1 MEDGEDHNL
10 YNIQFLITSV
20 LAFLEKKRIKLHLMR
35 TEYWMIHN
43 TRHGSHLQN
52 QNRTQILKILK
63 RYWKNER
70 FPINTTHAKKIPQIK
85 DQKGTMCAL
94 AYILHNSG
102 ERSLVE
108 DLARNNNYALVND
121 IPDDH
126 PLMDAIATRGIS
138 KKEAAKIQP
147 NYACNVMLGKI
158 QAEEPIIAFF
168 GIILSIVG
176 LSIAL
181 SFFWG
186 LNHVSYNISR
196 KTIIL
201 IIILGMGVAIIGFG
215 TTMTYQKSMVEPV
228 DFDFIGTYGSVHVT
242 EDTFVHYWID
252 GGVVE
257 RGWTVGSFAIT
268 PDRDGQITVAYPSVL
283 TSSHIKIFNLKLVND
298 YYERFQVWKN
308 NELVD
313 HPSYKLNGYII
324 LKVPFSEHD
333 SSIKITFP
341 RHCAGFNFVDKMYS
355 NP

>member
-1 MEDGEDHNL
+1 MQDGEDHNL
-10 YNIQFLITSV
+10 YKIQFLITSV

-52 QNRTQILKILK
+52 QNRSQILKILK
-63 RYWKNER
+63 RYWKNEQ

-126 PLMDAIATRGIS
+126 PLMNAIAARGIS

-147 NYACNVMLGKI
+147 GYSCSAIMGKI
-158 QAEEPIIAFF
+158 QVEEPILAFF

-196 KTIIL
+196 KAIIL
-201 IIILGMGVAIIGFG
+201 IIILGIGVTGSGFG
-215 TTMTYQKSMVEPV
+215 TTIYQNSIPIP
-228 DFDFIGTYGSVHVT
+228 FDYDEFIGTHESIHVT
-242 EDTFVHYWID
+242 KDARIHYWID

-257 RGWTVGSFAIT
+257 IGLFHWWAFVIT
-268 PDRDGQITVAYPSVL
+268 PDRDGQITVAYPPVQAVGYSGNYYNYYEQFQV
-283 TSSHIKIFNLKLVND
+283 IKNNKLVDN
-298 YYERFQVWKN
+298 
-308 NELVD
+308 
-313 HPSYKLNGYII
+313 PSYKLNGYTI
-324 LKVPFSEHD
+324 LKIPFSEHD
-333 SSIKITFP
+333 SLIRIAFP
-341 RHCAGFNFVDKMYS
+341 EDCTRFNFVDKTYS